1 MNVIVVGFGK
11 MGQLV
16 KNTCEA
22 HGHSVLMVVDNTN
35 CHDLEVLQERV
46 DVVIDF
52 SHPDNLAWMLPYVKK
67 SGAAL
72 VCGTTGINDLQRKQ
86 IEELGNTNRIIY
98 SANYS
103 LGIAVF
109 KEVLTMITPM
119 LQDGFDIEVTEKHHN
134 QKQDAPSGTAKL
146 LVETMN
152 PDHAFKEVHGRHGM
166 VGKRQ
171 KEIGIHAVRGGT
183 LAGEHTVSFYGDDE
197 SFEITHTA
205 TSRQIFVNG
214 AVKAAEFIVQQ
225 ANGSYT
231 MKDLLFGR

>member
-1 MNVIVVGFGK
+1 MNVVVVGFGK

-16 KNTCEA
+16 KKTCED
-22 HGHSVLMVVDNTN
+22 HGHKVIMVCDITN
-35 CHDLEVLQERV
+35 CQDLDTLQEKT

-52 SHPDNLAWMLPYVKK
+52 SHPDNLAWLLPYVKK
-67 SGAAL
+67 TGAAL

-86 IEELGNTNRIIY
+86 IEALGTTNRVIY

-103 LGIAVF
+103 FGIAVF
-109 KEVLTMITPM
+109 KEVLSMITPM
-119 LQDGFDIEVTEKHHN
+119 LSQDFDIEVIEKHHN

-152 PDHAFKEVHGRHGM
+152 PNHDFKEVHGRNGM

-183 LAGEHTVSFYGDDE
+183 LAGEHSVYFLGDDE

-214 AVKAAEFIVQQ
+214 AVRAAEFLVTQN
-225 ANGSYT
+225 NGSYS
-231 MKDLLFGR
+231 MKDLLFKN

>member
-1 MNVIVVGFGK
+1 MNIVVVGFGK

-16 KNTCEA
+16 KKTAEE
-22 HGHSVLMVVDNTN
+22 HGHQVVMVVDITN
-35 CHDLEVLQERV
+35 CQDLDALQEKV
-46 DVVIDF
+46 DCVIDF
-52 SHPDNLAWMLPYVKK
+52 SHPDNLSWMIPYVKK

-72 VCGTTGINDLQRKQ
+72 VCGTTGLNDLQRKQ
-86 IEELGNTNRIIY
+86 IEDLKDSNRVIY

-103 LGIAVF
+103 FGIAVF
-109 KEVLTMITPM
+109 KEVLSLITPM
-119 LQDGFDIEVTEKHHN
+119 LEDGFDIEVIEKHHN

-152 PDHAFKEVHGRHGM
+152 PDHEYKEVHGRNGM

-183 LAGEHTVSFYGDDE
+183 VAGEHIVMFLGDDE

-214 AVKAAEFIVQQ
+214 AIRAAEFLMKQE
-225 ANGSYT
+225 NGSYT
-231 MKDLLFGR
+231 MKDLLFKN

>member
-1 MNVIVVGFGK
+1 MNAVVVGFGK

-16 KNTCEA
+16 KQTLEA
-22 HGHSVLMVVDNTN
+22 HGHNVVMVVDVTN
-35 CHDLEVLQERV
+35 CQDLDTLQDKV

-67 SGAAL
+67 TGAAL
-72 VCGTTGINDLQRKQ
+72 VCGTTGINDIQRKQ
-86 IEELGNTNRIIY
+86 IEALGSSNRVIY

-103 LGIAVF
+103 FGIAVF
-109 KEVLTMITPM
+109 KEVLSMITPM
-119 LQDGFDIEVTEKHHN
+119 LADSFDIEVIEKHHN

-146 LVETMN
+146 LVETIN
-152 PDHAFKEVHGRHGM
+152 PNHEFKEVHGRNGM
-166 VGKRQ
+166 IGKRQ

-183 LAGEHTVSFYGDDE
+183 VAGEHSVCFYGEDE

-214 AVKAAEFIVQQ
+214 AVRAAEFLVTQN
-225 ANGSYT
+225 NGCYT
-231 MKDLLFGR
+231 MKDLLFQN

>member
-1 MNVIVVGFGK
+1 MNIVIVGFGK

-16 KNTCEA
+16 KKTCEE
-22 HGHSVLMVVDNTN
+22 HGHTILMVCDITN
-35 CHDLEVLQERV
+35 CHDLDALQDNV

-52 SHPDNLAWMLPYVKK
+52 SHPDNLAWLLPYVKK
-67 SGAAL
+67 TGAAL

-86 IEELGNTNRIIY
+86 IEELGESNRVIY

-103 LGIAVF
+103 FGIAVF
-109 KEVLTMITPM
+109 KEVLSMITPM
-119 LQDGFDIEVTEKHHN
+119 LSADFDIEVIEKHHN

-152 PDHAFKEVHGRHGM
+152 PDHDFKEVHGRNGM

-183 LAGEHTVSFYGDDE
+183 LAGEHSVYFLGDDE

-214 AVKAAEFIVQQ
+214 AVRAAEFLVKQP
-225 ANGSYT
+225 NGSYT
-231 MKDLLFGR
+231 MKDLLFHN

>member
-1 MNVIVVGFGK
+1 MNAVVVGFGK

-16 KNTCEA
+16 KQTLEE
-22 HGHSVLMVVDNTN
+22 HGHKVVMVVDVTN
-35 CHDLEVLQERV
+35 CQDLDTLQDKV

-67 SGAAL
+67 TGAAL

-86 IEELGNTNRIIY
+86 IEELGSTNRVIY

-103 LGIAVF
+103 FGIAVF
-109 KEVLTMITPM
+109 KEVLSMITPM
-119 LQDGFDIEVTEKHHN
+119 LADSFDIEVIEKHHN

-152 PDHAFKEVHGRHGM
+152 PNHEFKEVHGRNGM

-183 LAGEHTVSFYGDDE
+183 VAGEHSVCFYGEDE

-214 AVKAAEFIVQQ
+214 AVRAAEFLVTQN
-225 ANGSYT
+225 NGCYT
-231 MKDLLFGR
+231 MKDLLFQN

>member
-1 MNVIVVGFGK
+1 MNAVVVGFGK

-16 KNTCEA
+16 KQTLEA
-22 HGHSVLMVVDNTN
+22 HGHSVVMVVDVTN
-35 CHDLEVLQERV
+35 CQDLDTLQDKV

-67 SGAAL
+67 TGAAL

-86 IEELGNTNRIIY
+86 IEALGSSNRVIY

-103 LGIAVF
+103 FGIAVF
-109 KEVLTMITPM
+109 KEVLSMITPM
-119 LQDGFDIEVTEKHHN
+119 LADSFDIEVIEKHHN

-146 LVETMN
+146 LVETIN
-152 PDHAFKEVHGRHGM
+152 PNHEFKEVHGRNGM
-166 VGKRQ
+166 IGKRQ
-171 KEIGIHAVRGGT
+171 KEIGIHAVRGGSV
-183 LAGEHTVSFYGDDE
+183 AGEHSVCFYGEDE

-214 AVKAAEFIVQQ
+214 AVRAAEFLVTQN
-225 ANGSYT
+225 NGCYT
-231 MKDLLFGR
+231 MKDLLFQN

>member
-1 MNVIVVGFGK
+1 MNVIIVGFGK

-16 KNTCEA
+16 KKSCEE
-22 HGHSVLMVVDNTN
+22 HHHQVLMIVDNTN
-35 CHDLEVLQERV
+35 CQDLALLQEQV

-52 SHPDNLAWMLPYVKK
+52 SHPNNLSWMLPYVKE

-72 VCGTTGINDLQRKQ
+72 ICGTTGINDLQRKQ
-86 IEELGNTNRIIY
+86 IEELGHTNRVMY
-98 SANYS
+98 SANYC

-109 KEVLTMITPM
+109 KEVLSMITPM
-119 LQDGFDIEVTEKHHN
+119 LQDGFDIEVVEKHHN

-152 PDHAFKEVHGRHGM
+152 PNHDFKEVHGRNGM

-183 LAGEHTVSFYGDDE
+183 LAGEHTVSFYGEDE
-197 SFEITHTA
+197 CFEITHTA

-214 AVKAAEFIVQQ
+214 AVRAAEFLVTQV
-225 ANGSYT
+225 NGSYT
-231 MKDLLFGR
+231 MKDLLFGK

>member
-1 MNVIVVGFGK
+1 MNVVIVGFGK
-11 MGQLV
+11 MGQLI
-16 KNTCEA
+16 KSTCEA
-22 HGHSVLMVVDNTN
+22 HGHRILMVVDNTN
-35 CHDLEVLQERV
+35 CQDLAHLQEPV

-52 SHPDNLAWMLPYVKK
+52 SHPNNLAWMLPYVKQT
-67 SGAAL
+67 GASL
-72 VCGTTGINDLQRKQ
+72 ICGTTGINELQRKQ
-86 IEELGNTNRIIY
+86 IEELASTNRIMY

-109 KEVLTMITPM
+109 QEVLSMITPM
-119 LQDGFDIEVTEKHHN
+119 LKSSFDIEVVEKHHN

-152 PDHAFKEVHGRHGM
+152 PTHDFQEVHGRHGM

-171 KEIGIHAVRGGT
+171 KEIGIHAIRGGT
-183 LAGEHTVSFYGDDE
+183 LAGEHTVSFYGEDE

-225 ANGSYT
+225 PNGSYT
-231 MKDLLFGR
+231 MKDLLFGE